1 MTLLDRYLTRQC
13 VIAIATVVG
22 VLAALTLL
30 FALIEELDEGN
41 ANYGFSQAL
50 QYLLLTM
57 PRRIEELLSYG
68 VFIGLLLALGNLA
81 EGGELTAIRA
91 AGVSPRRII
100 VALLPTLGICL
111 ALNLALSEFLSPAGE
126 RAGVQSKQQA
136 LLGQPIGASAVSFIT
151 PKDGIWLRRSLD
163 NGSEFAHIGGID
175 QQGRLVNVHVYQV
188 NALNQLV
195 ASRQAASGNF
205 DANKKQWLLQNVA
218 TTALSDRAI
227 ESFEE
232 ATWVWANS
240 VNPDQLA
247 TQAFSD
253 PRKMT
258 VVQIWQYLSR
268 TEQHPI
274 ASIPFELTLWQKV
287 LTPLTYLS
295 MALMALAVVIGPLR
309 HTGIG
314 QRLTIGLFIG
324 LGFKYLQ
331 DLFAPMAVV
340 FNVPSVLAVMIPAL
354 IYLAV
359 AQRMIRNN
367 A

>member
-91 AGVSPRRII
+91 AGVSPGRII

-136 LLGQPIGASAVSFIT
+136 LLGQPIDNSSAPFIT
-151 PKDGIWLRRSLD
+151 PKDGIWLRRSL
-163 NGSEFAHIGGID
+163 NSGSEFAHIGGID
-175 QQGRLVNVHVYQV
+175 RQGRLANVHVYQV

-195 ASRQAASGNF
+195 ASRQADSGNF
-205 DANKKQWLLQNVA
+205 DANNNQWLLQNVA
-218 TTALSDRAI
+218 TTVLSGRAI
-227 ESFEE
+227 ESFNE
-232 ATWVWANS
+232 ATWVWANP
-240 VNPDQLA
+240 VNPEQLA

-258 VVQIWQYLSR
+258 VMQIGRYLSR
-268 TEQHPI
+268 GEQHRI
-274 ASIPFELTLWQKV
+274 ASVPFELMFWQKV

-295 MALMALAVVIGPLR
+295 MALMAIAVVIGPLR